1 MLFLLR
7 ERKCVRVCVCS
18 CVCMF
23 VCVCVCVCVY
33 TWGLLLHIICG
44 LEQDRHIYK
53 CSFSTSLF
61 SLSSRHLKLTVNMWK
76 GRTPPPPFF
85 FYMFCFS
92 PPSFPSVL
100 IKMTSHSNLLITK
113 DANIVIPLSVTRRP
127 VRGGGRPLSPR
138 IRSLSARL
146 KVRPCRPQL
155 QVSDSCTG
163 EGSALKRVRGHWEW
177 CQSDSRRE
185 VEKLKADF
193 WLWETRRIVRDL
205 DQTNTQ
211 PDTNTVRRI
220 CRICTNFSS

>member
-1 MLFLLR
+1 MCV
-7 ERKCVRVCVCS
+7 CVRVCVCS
-18 CVCMF
+18 CVC
-23 VCVCVCVCVY
+23 VCVCVCVY
-33 TWGLLLHIICG
+33 THEGFFCTLSAALNKIDTFINVLFPPACFLSLPVIWSWQWTCEKVELLRL
-44 LEQDRHIYK
+44 L
-53 CSFSTSLF
+53 
-61 SLSSRHLKLTVNMWK
+61 
-76 GRTPPPPFF
+76 F

-127 VRGGGRPLSPR
+127 VWGGGRPLSPR

-163 EGSALKRVRGHWEW
+163 EGSALKGVRGHWEW